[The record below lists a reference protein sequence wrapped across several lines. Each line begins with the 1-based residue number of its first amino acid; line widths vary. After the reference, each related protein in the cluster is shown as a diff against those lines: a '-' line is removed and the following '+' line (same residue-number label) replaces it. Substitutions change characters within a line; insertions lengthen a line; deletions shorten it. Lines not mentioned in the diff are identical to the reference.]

1 MKRIAHFGLVSYE
14 QFQKGCKTAAALS
27 EEQIQT
33 YYQQL
38 KKPKRATAG
47 SAGYDFYLPYD
58 ITLKPQDTLLIPTG
72 IRAYMENGWVLQLYP
87 RSSLG
92 FRYRMQLNNTVGV
105 IDADYFF
112 ADNEGHIF
120 AKITNASLDGKTLYL
135 KQGDAFMQGVF
146 LPFGICDD
154 DDASAVRTGGFGS
167 TSKQSS

>member
-58 ITLKPQDTLLIPTG
+58 ITLKPGYTFNSDRHQSLYGKWLGVAAIS
-72 IRAYMENGWVLQLYP
+72 AQLF
-87 RSSLG
+87 RFSLPHA
-92 FRYRMQLNNTVGV
+92 
-105 IDADYFF
+105 I
-112 ADNEGHIF
+112 
-120 AKITNASLDGKTLYL
+120 K
-135 KQGDAFMQGVF
+135 
-146 LPFGICDD
+146 
-154 DDASAVRTGGFGS
+154 
-167 TSKQSS
+167 